1 MSSFSKEFRFE
12 HSHETEMDFSATKNK
27 RTAVYVIILPNLYF
41 FRILLI
47 CFPQIFARI
56 TQVAPYM
63 GNKKEYHTDTFQVL
77 IKPQN
82 KMAMPEYMKYGKTAN
97 VIFYLSVRFPSILH
111 IKLCKVALNKL
122 SRHYSGQPTN
132 MASRT

>member
-27 RTAVYVIILPNLYF
+27 RTAVYVIILPSLYF

-82 KMAMPEYMKYGKTAN
+82 KMAMPEYMKYGKN
-97 VIFYLSVRFPSILH
+97 SQRNLLSFGTVSQYIAY
-111 IKLCKVALNKL
+111 KAV
-122 SRHYSGQPTN
+122 
-132 MASRT
+132 